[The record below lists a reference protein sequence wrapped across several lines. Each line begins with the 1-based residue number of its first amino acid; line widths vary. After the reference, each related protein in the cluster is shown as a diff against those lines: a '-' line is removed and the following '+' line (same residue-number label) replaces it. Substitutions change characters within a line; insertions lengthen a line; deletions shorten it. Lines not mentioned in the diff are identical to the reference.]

1 MDWLNEFRFLD
12 TARGCDIINTDVL
25 HYISCNV
32 EPSKVAEFIPCWK
45 FVKSFLQSSAPEMPD
60 VPTEVVAKLMSF
72 ISDFESSSFS
82 VFLADEERDSKDLQR
97 RKPQKFTSRLSIKVW
112 LNSKCSLLGFNLNP
126 HEKVI
131 NSFYSPSSLQTVDQ
145 AQNPHEI
152 QIC

>member
-1 MDWLNEFRFLD
+1 
-12 TARGCDIINTDVL
+12 
-25 HYISCNV
+25 V

-97 RKPQKFTSRLSIKVW
+97 RKPQKFTSRLSIKV
-112 LNSKCSLLGFNLNP
+112 
-126 HEKVI
+126 
-131 NSFYSPSSLQTVDQ
+131 
-145 AQNPHEI
+145 
-152 QIC
+152 